1 MSALVGSHAL
11 AHGGGL
17 RGAAAFSL
25 LALTSLGRSDAMP
38 LADIMGTKVW
48 LDQHLFNSTL
58 KTVSIDSNI
67 KGQKAFMMSEEK
79 ARDNGIPWPVNWP
92 TLCFIGLG
100 EASVDYFVTLATL
113 FPELQLALMEVEDM
127 SWVLK
132 AAEMLGEDGR
142 SRLQLSELE
151 DFAEDRGAERRVCQ
165 AISWSVDSPPFSF
178 YRYRELF
185 YSSPYI
191 LALFNLQGCTMDT
204 RLLGSVDKSYYCE
217 YLYHSFQST
226 LCGKINE
233 KKMAPYQGQEL
244 YFPMVEAGCGEDV
257 CMCHAHSDAFYDFH
271 FEHMCK
277 KNQPHRFMGQWG
289 QDEFLVRNVF
299 WSDFRKDKR
308 LYVDIGASHPYHLSN
323 SAYFDNCL
331 GWRGICFEP
340 NPRSKF
346 ILKALRTCNVVSA
359 CAWANETTV
368 RFANGAE
375 LAAMTDDDSLLPS
388 DPLSATF
395 GVDASQTYFE
405 ARCAPLHKLL
415 VESLAEVLTPEE
427 VNLLASTGQKPRIDL
442 ISLDAEGAEIEI
454 FRGFPFE
461 AWDIRCIVVET
472 SRRTAMAIDGLLLPQ
487 GFVKIAVLGKDAV
500 YVSREAM
507 AVLPARLRLPQK
519 INWNEPGS
527 DSDTIEYMRFQRLFG
542 AEGDL
547 DVDVGDQRLLNE
559 TEIARQW
566 ARTEAAND
574 ESLKEIMKL
583 ASESAIGGMLSD
595 KQKETMEREDMQA
608 ILRDAEVKA
617 ALNILSTDHDRFMQE
632 LQGSERLRDKIKEL
646 VVAGVV
652 RHAIIEKFLG
662 VSPETLQS
670 R

>member
-1 MSALVGSHAL
+1 M
-11 AHGGGL
+11 
-17 RGAAAFSL
+17 
-25 LALTSLGRSDAMP
+25 
-38 LADIMGTKVW
+38 
-48 LDQHLFNSTL
+48 
-58 KTVSIDSNI
+58 DSNV
-67 KGQKAFMMSEEK
+67 KGQKVFMMSEDK

-127 SWVLK
+127 SWVNK

-142 SRLQLSELE
+142 SRLQFSELE
-151 DFAEDRGAERRVCQ
+151 DFAEDRGTERRVCQ

-204 RLLGSVDKSYYCE
+204 RFLGSVDKSYYCE

-277 KNQPHRFMGQWG
+277 KDQPHRFMGQWG

-299 WSDFRKDKR
+299 WSDFRKDKG

-346 ILKALRTCNVVSA
+346 ILKALRTCSVVSA

-375 LAAMTDDDSLLPS
+375 LAAMTDDASLLPS

-415 VESLAEVLTPEE
+415 MESLAEVLTPEE
-427 VNLLASTGQKPRIDL
+427 EVNLLASTGQIDL

-472 SRRTAMAIDGLLLPQ
+472 SRRTAMAVAIDGLLLPQ

-507 AVLPARLRLPQK
+507 ADLPARLQLPQK

-527 DSDTIEYMRFQRLFG
+527 DSDTIEYTRFQRLFG

-574 ESLKEIMKL
+574 ESLKE
-583 ASESAIGGMLSD
+583 
-595 KQKETMEREDMQA
+595 DMQA
-608 ILRDAEVKA
+608 ILRDAQVKA
-617 ALNILSTDHDRFMQE
+617 ALNILSSDH
-632 LQGSERLRDKIKEL
+632 DKIKEL

-662 VSPETLQS
+662 VKCQLI
-670 R
+670 